1 MEHIT
6 KFLIAFYVRAN
17 EVVTNAKDRG
27 ATATEYALL
36 VGLIALAIAAAVFA
50 FGGDLS
56 SFFTSLGGKVNN
68 WVNGTN

>member
-1 MEHIT
+1 MQTIL
-6 KFLIAFYVRAN
+6 KFIVSMYTRAADVADR
-17 EVVTNAKDRG
+17 ERG

-36 VGLIALAIAAAVFA
+36 VGLIALAIAAAVFT

-56 SFFTSLGGKVNN
+56 AFFTSLGGKVNN